1 MLRKD
6 IAAREG
12 GLIDLSVESLHQTVR
27 RIQIHRI
34 RFIFMD
40 PEAFWSKSWI
50 RIRDQNG
57 E

>member
-1 MLRKD
+1 MSRKD

-12 GLIDLSVESLHQTVR
+12 GLIDLSVESLHQTVM